1 MSSPT
6 HSTHLN
12 DQELLDRLYGLAEPG
27 DHLTSC
33 SDCSTRWEEMRA
45 RKTQLSAAPEVSTD
59 FLAAQRR
66 AIYTRLGER
75 PRSNYRWASAVAA
88 AGLIVGVFFVNRPV
102 IAPPPAVA
110 VHATPSAASDASD
123 AQLFAEVYSMRD
135 STESRAAAPIRALFE
150 ERE

>member
-12 DQELLDRLYGLAEPG
+12 DQELLDRLYGLADPG
-27 DHLTSC
+27 EHLSSC

-45 RKTQLSAAPEVSTD
+45 RKAQLSAAPEVSAD

-66 AIYTRLGER
+66 AIYARLGER
-75 PRSNYRWASAVAA
+75 PRSNYRWVSAVAA

-102 IAPPPAVA
+102 APLPDTKTQI
-110 VHATPSAASDASD
+110 HSAAPSDAGD

>member
-6 HSTHLN
+6 HNTHLN
-12 DQELLDRLYGLAEPG
+12 DQELLDLLYGLAEPG
-27 DHLTSC
+27 DHLKSC
-33 SDCSTRWEEMRA
+33 MDCSTRWGEMRT
-45 RKTQLSAAPEVSTD
+45 RKAELSAAPEVSTD

-66 AIYTRLGER
+66 AIYARLGER
-75 PRSNYRWASAVAA
+75 PRSNYRWAPAVAA
-88 AGLIVGVFFVNRPV
+88 AGLIVGAFLVNRPADV
-102 IAPPPAVA
+102 SMPAVPVHVA
-110 VHATPSAASDASD
+110 VPAASEVSD

>member
-1 MSSPT
+1 MST

-12 DQELLDRLYGLAEPG
+12 DQDLLDRLYGLAEPG
-27 DHLTSC
+27 DHLAACT
-33 SDCSTRWEEMRA
+33 DCSTRWEEMRA
-45 RKTQLSAAPEVSTD
+45 RKAQLAALPEVPAD
-59 FLAAQRR
+59 FLTAQRR
-66 AIYTRLGER
+66 AIYARLGER

-88 AGLIVGVFFVNRPV
+88 AGLIVGAFLVNRPV
-102 IAPPPAVA
+102 DRLSNAKTQIPYAV
-110 VHATPSAASDASD
+110 PSEAAD

>member
-33 SDCSTRWEEMRA
+33 SACSTRWEEMRA
-45 RKTQLSAAPEVSTD
+45 RKAQLAAASEVSAD

-66 AIYTRLGER
+66 AIYARMGER
-75 PRSNYRWASAVAA
+75 PASNYRWASAVAA
-88 AGLIVGVFFVNRPV
+88 AGLIIGAFFVNRPV
-102 IAPPPAVA
+102 STPPPTLPIHTGTA
-110 VHATPSAASDASD
+110 PASDVSD
-123 AQLFAEVYSMRD
+123 SQLFAEVYSMRD

>member
-12 DQELLDRLYGLAEPG
+12 DQELLDRLYGLAEQG
-27 DHLTSC
+27 DHLASC

-45 RKTQLSAAPEVSTD
+45 RKAELAAAPEVSTD

-66 AIYTRLGER
+66 AIYARLGER
-75 PRSNYRWASAVAA
+75 PRSNYRWVSAVAA
-88 AGLIVGVFFVNRPV
+88 AGLIVGVLFVNRPV
-102 IAPPPAVA
+102 APLPDTKTQIHYAP
-110 VHATPSAASDASD
+110 SDAAD

>member
-27 DHLTSC
+27 NHLTSC
-33 SDCSTRWEEMRA
+33 PDCSTRWEEMRA
-45 RKTQLSAAPEVSTD
+45 RKAQLAAAPEVSAD

-66 AIYTRLGER
+66 AIYARLGER

-102 IAPPPAVA
+102 IAPQPDTKTQI
-110 VHATPSAASDASD
+110 HSTPSDAAD